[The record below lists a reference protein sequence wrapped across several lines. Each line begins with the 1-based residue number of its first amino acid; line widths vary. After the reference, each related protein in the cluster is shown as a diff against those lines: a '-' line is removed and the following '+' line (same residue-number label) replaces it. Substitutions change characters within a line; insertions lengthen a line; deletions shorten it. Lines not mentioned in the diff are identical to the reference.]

1 MVNPKLDWTVGRSL
15 PFNDRSIGDRPPDAP
30 ASPRGSEGGVLGT
43 NRSQSEGVVPP
54 GSPIVPSVL
63 AGTPRTP
70 SDRSEKR
77 GVGRGTTATWST
89 TRLGGAR
96 GRRTG
101 PLRSHPRSQVSRS
114 TSLFFFVGTCQT
126 QEAIPTHAA
135 TRTAHP
141 GKDRHHSRHLP
152 NYSCATWRS
161 SRTSQHSPS
170 QMTCRGEDRTFDSAV
185 RFLDLVSRRKGQVS

>member
-89 TRLGGAR
+89 TRLVWGERKAYGSSAISPEIPGLQVHILVFFCRDLPDPR
-96 GRRTG
+96 GDSNPCGDEDCSPWKGSTPFPPSSELQLCNMAKLTHLSTQPVPDDMPWRRPNVRFG
-101 PLRSHPRSQVSRS
+101 SQV
-114 TSLFFFVGTCQT
+114 
-126 QEAIPTHAA
+126 P
-135 TRTAHP
+135 
-141 GKDRHHSRHLP
+141 
-152 NYSCATWRS
+152 
-161 SRTSQHSPS
+161 
-170 QMTCRGEDRTFDSAV
+170 
-185 RFLDLVSRRKGQVS
+185 